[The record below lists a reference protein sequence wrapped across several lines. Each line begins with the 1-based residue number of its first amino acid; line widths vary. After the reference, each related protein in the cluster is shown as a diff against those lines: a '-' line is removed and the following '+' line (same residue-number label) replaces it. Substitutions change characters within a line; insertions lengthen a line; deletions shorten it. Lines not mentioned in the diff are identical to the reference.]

1 MVATDMREGQGIYR
15 YPSADIYFGSW
26 LNDCFSGQGVYI
38 FSSGEIYDGLL
49 LDNLKE
55 GLGTYYYDS
64 ANAYYS
70 GNWRQDH
77 KHGSGVMNSPDE
89 YYEG

>member
-1 MVATDMREGQGIYR
+1 MREGQGIYR
-15 YPSADIYFGSW
+15 YPSGDVYFGSW
-26 LNDCFSGQGVYI
+26 LSDCFNGQGVYI
-38 FSSGEIYDGLL
+38 FASGEIYDGLL

-70 GNWRQDH
+70 GNWRQDQ
-77 KHGSGVMNSPDE
+77 KHGNGVMNSPD
-89 YYEG
+89 